1 MNAGRTLLLAVA
13 IGVAGPAGAQ
23 IVTDDNVAE
32 LEAGIHAQCMR
43 EMGYTAAECS
53 CLNETVPT
61 RLSPLQL
68 EYIVAR
74 SSRNAT
80 EIQRM
85 NALVGVFQRL
95 DIFLTVRNV
104 ARACAPG
111 KPFNLPDSGGDAA
124 ERLVRP

>member
-1 MNAGRTLLLAVA
+1 MLRLLTVA
-13 IGVAGPAGAQ
+13 PLIFATALLSSPAAAQ

-32 LEAGIHAQCMR
+32 IEAGIHAQCIL

-61 RLSPLQL
+61 RLNPLQL
-68 EYIVAR
+68 EYIVVR

-80 EIQRM
+80 EIRRM

-95 DIFLTVRNV
+95 DIFLTVRDV
-104 ARACAPG
+104 ARTCAPG
-111 KPFNLPDSGGDAA
+111 KPFTLPSG
-124 ERLVRP
+124 